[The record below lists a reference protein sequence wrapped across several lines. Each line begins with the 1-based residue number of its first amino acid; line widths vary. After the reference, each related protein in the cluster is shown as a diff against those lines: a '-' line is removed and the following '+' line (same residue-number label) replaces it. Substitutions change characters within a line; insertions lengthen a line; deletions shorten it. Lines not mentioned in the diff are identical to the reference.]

1 MSEISGYPQ
10 QMPSRYENWLPRF
23 TGNYGVR
30 YEDHIDNFLAFFQL
44 HRISDDVEDLAMKLF
59 SSTFHSDDKKW
70 YDSLPDASITSMDQL
85 EETFLEKWN
94 IKIEDI
100 HMLINRVEYMKQ
112 TKNETIKEFHTRF
125 EYLLQQIP
133 RYHHPEDRYP
143 VYLYINALLVQLVFL
158 VNEKGPRT
166 IQEDYHMAIQIEE
179 NITLFKIEHL
189 FSSEIKVDDPKDTLD
204 TLIMERLVP
213 LIYLLVNY
221 RKYGS
226 NSSTNKR
233 LWRGILMKVSN
244 PMRNTKNL
252 LILLPR
258 IMRTWSK
265 REKLKVSNMMIKN

>member
-1 MSEISGYPQ
+1 
-10 QMPSRYENWLPRF
+10 
-23 TGNYGVR
+23 
-30 YEDHIDNFLAFFQL
+30 
-44 HRISDDVEDLAMKLF
+44 MKLLF
-59 SSTFHSDDKKW
+59 ATPHGNARKW
-70 YDSLPDASITSMDQL
+70 YDRLLDANIISMDQL

-112 TKNETIKEFHTRF
+112 TKNKTIKEFHTRF

-179 NITLFKIEHL
+179 NISLFKIEHL

-213 LIYLLVNY
+213 LIYLLVNS

-258 IMRTWSK
+258 IMRTCLK
-265 REKLKVSNMMIKN
+265 RESPKISNMMM